1 MDIDL
6 ISMRIFTHSH
16 TKSDWEINYI
26 YVQLLSISGVPFKVY
41 IVCHITHSQRLQGT
55 LHNFNSTWPVNSPA
69 AQSEPTTSAP
79 HHAQPA
85 SSSYATA
92 MRVHHASQN
101 TNVNVLFSSSALPA
115 SFPVFVRRTTSQR
128 MDPTVLYTM
137 TFFETFSI
145 LLKKIWFRFICIFLN
160 MSRPEQ
166 KPRIWTSHF

>member
-1 MDIDL
+1 MFIQYVHL
-6 ISMRIFTHSH
+6 YIIF
-16 TKSDWEINYI
+16 IIYYI
-26 YVQLLSISGVPFKVY
+26 I
-41 IVCHITHSQRLQGT
+41 ITLTPCGR
-55 LHNFNSTWPVNSPA
+55 NSPA

-79 HHAQPA
+79 HHGQPA

-160 MSRPEQ
+160 MKQIFNS
-166 KPRIWTSHF
+166 